1 MICSSCRRCLLAR
14 ISKLQPSS
22 IIQTSIRTV
31 ATVPATNN
39 AAPSTPPPSTTN
51 STSAP
56 PNPSLQNQPFSEPF
70 FPNQSQTQPAPKA
83 SKPRKLTSSC
93 AGGTSLASIN
103 YLKQPPKPL
112 VALEDHE
119 YPEWLW
125 TLLDKKDGSADGGI
139 DVASMT
145 KKQRAKY
152 EKKMAK
158 VRATMEKPV
167 PLHEQSKD
175 LLGPDASALEFSAAQ
190 KELTKSMREARR
202 KQIREANFLR
212 SM

>member
-1 MICSSCRRCLLAR
+1 MICSSCRRSLLAR
-14 ISKLQPSS
+14 ISKLQSSS
-22 IIQTSIRTV
+22 INTNSTRTV
-31 ATVPATNN
+31 ATVPATKN
-39 AAPSTPPPSTTN
+39 AAPSTPPPSTTT
-51 STSAP
+51 SGSAP
-56 PNPSLQNQPFSEPF
+56 PNPSLQNQPFGEPF
-70 FPNQSQTQPAPKA
+70 FPNLSSTNPAPNA
-83 SKPRKLTSSC
+83 FKPRKLTSSC
-93 AGGTSLASIN
+93 AGGTSLSAIS

-125 TLLDKKDGSADGGI
+125 TLLDKKTDSADGGV

-158 VRATMEKPV
+158 IRATMEKPI

-175 LLGPDASALEFSAAQ
+175 LVDKGATALEFAAAQ
-190 KELTKSMREARR
+190 KELTRSMREARR